1 MKMTSVPTI
10 FISPLL
16 KKCCP

>member
-10 FISPLL
+10 FISALL